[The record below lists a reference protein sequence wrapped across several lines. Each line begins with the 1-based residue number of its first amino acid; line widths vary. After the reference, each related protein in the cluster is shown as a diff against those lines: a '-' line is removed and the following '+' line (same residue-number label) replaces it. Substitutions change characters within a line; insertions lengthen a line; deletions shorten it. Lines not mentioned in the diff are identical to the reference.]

1 MLNPLQTT
9 SRSGLSS
16 IHFNLQFIK
25 ASILWMAW
33 LYIAY
38 SMGHKKFPFF
48 ETRYRATVILRS
60 VFVSVPFYNCPSFYC
75 CVSILK
81 VRRKERLKNSKKN
94 NAKNGMKTVPKRVRK
109 IITVQRTF
117 KKQCN
122 NVFTSVP
129 IGQMVFSD
137 YAKSQILLLQEH
149 GKTYERNVGKNGG
162 IT

>member
-1 MLNPLQTT
+1 
-9 SRSGLSS
+9 
-16 IHFNLQFIK
+16 
-25 ASILWMAW
+25 
-33 LYIAY
+33 
-38 SMGHKKFPFF
+38 
-48 ETRYRATVILRS
+48 
-60 VFVSVPFYNCPSFYC
+60 
-75 CVSILK
+75 
-81 VRRKERLKNSKKN
+81 
-94 NAKNGMKTVPKRVRK
+94 MKTVPKRVRK

-149 GKTYERNVGKNGG
+149 GKTYERNVGKNVA